1 MGSTLATDFG
11 TIILVSCG
19 INPSA
24 IDLPVEMTIGG
35 HLDELRLRLI
45 RVVVAMLVL
54 TAFCL
59 SFGMTTVHLSFVPS
73 TGMITLSEVPYED
86 DQVTKDSI
94 DITIYYPYYNPFDN
108 VAIQLTTFMKNTL
121 LPPEVSLIQT
131 APGQAFF
138 SQVFIAVLL
147 SVLISMPLIIREMYA
162 FISPAFGKSTK
173 SVLAAKTFVPTI
185 LLFIIGV
192 IFSYVLV
199 IPFILNFLYAYGE
212 SIGVATFF
220 SINEFF
226 PFVLQLLLAFGLAF
240 ELPAIM
246 YALSLTGVVDAAFW
260 KKNFRYAVIIFVIFG
275 AIITPDGGGISMWLV
290 VAPMVIL
297 YLVGLLVIK
306 KSRNENNSLANS
318 EAEVHRAKY

>member
-1 MGSTLATDFG
+1 MSN
-11 TIILVSCG
+11 IYS
-19 INPSA
+19 
-24 IDLPVEMTIGG
+24 IDLPVEMTIGE

-45 RVVVAMLVL
+45 RIAVVMLVV

-59 SFGMTTVHLSFVPS
+59 SFGLTTVHLSYAPS
-73 TGMITLSEVPYED
+73 SGMIALSESPSNGGN
-86 DQVTKDSI
+86 QVETESF
-94 DITIYYPYYNPFDN
+94 DITIYYPYYNPLDN
-108 VAIQLTTFMKNTL
+108 IAIQLTTFMKDTL

-147 SVLISMPLIIREMYA
+147 SILISMPLIIREMYS
-162 FISPAFGKSTK
+162 FISPALGQSTK
-173 SVLAAKTFVPTI
+173 RVIAAKTYVPTI
-185 LLFIIGV
+185 VLFVIGV
-192 IFSYVLV
+192 IFSYVIV

-220 SINEFF
+220 NINEFF
-226 PFVLQLLLAFGLAF
+226 PFVLQLLVAFGLAF

-260 KKNFRYAVIIFVIFG
+260 KRNFRYAIIVFVIFG

-290 VAPMVIL
+290 VAPMTVL
-297 YLVGLLVIK
+297 YLSGLAIVNR
-306 KSRNENNSLANS
+306 SRSENKRLTNSGA
-318 EAEVHRAKY
+318 EASPKL

>member
-1 MGSTLATDFG
+1 
-11 TIILVSCG
+11 
-19 INPSA
+19 
-24 IDLPVEMTIGG
+24 MTIGE

-59 SFGMTTVHLSFVPS
+59 SFGMTTIHLSFVPS
-73 TGMITLSEVPYED
+73 TGMITLSEVPHEG
-86 DQVTKDSI
+86 DQVTTDSI

-147 SVLISMPLIIREMYA
+147 SILISMPLIIREMYA

-185 LLFIIGV
+185 LLFIIGL

-290 VAPMVIL
+290 VAPMVVL

-306 KSRNENNSLANS
+306 KSRNENNRLANS
-318 EAEVHRAKY
+318 ETEVHRAKY

>member
-1 MGSTLATDFG
+1 MSN
-11 TIILVSCG
+11 IYS
-19 INPSA
+19 
-24 IDLPVEMTIGG
+24 IDLPVEMTIGE

-45 RVVVAMLVL
+45 RIAVVMLVV

-59 SFGMTTVHLSFVPS
+59 SFGLTTVHLSYAPS
-73 TGMITLSEVPYED
+73 SGMIALSESPSNGGN
-86 DQVTKDSI
+86 QVDTESI
-94 DITIYYPYYNPFDN
+94 DITIYYPYYNPLDN
-108 VAIQLTTFMKNTL
+108 IAIQLTTFMKDTL

-147 SVLISMPLIIREMYA
+147 SILISMPLIIREMYA
-162 FISPAFGKSTK
+162 FISPALGQSTK
-173 SVLAAKTFVPTI
+173 RVIAAKTYVPTI
-185 LLFIIGV
+185 VLFVIGV
-192 IFSYVLV
+192 IFSYVIV

-220 SINEFF
+220 NINEFF
-226 PFVLQLLLAFGLAF
+226 PFVLQLLVAFGIAF

-260 KKNFRYAVIIFVIFG
+260 KRNFRYAIIVFVIFG

-290 VAPMVIL
+290 VAPMTVL
-297 YLVGLLVIK
+297 YLTGLAIVNR
-306 KSRNENNSLANS
+306 SRSENKRLTNSGAEANP
-318 EAEVHRAKY
+318 KL

>member
-1 MGSTLATDFG
+1 
-11 TIILVSCG
+11 
-19 INPSA
+19 
-24 IDLPVEMTIGG
+24 
-35 HLDELRLRLI
+35 
-45 RVVVAMLVL
+45 VVVAMLVL

-59 SFGMTTVHLSFVPS
+59 SFGMTTIYLSFEPS
-73 TGMITLSEVPYED
+73 IGMITLTEVPHEG
-86 DQVTKDSI
+86 DQVTTDSI

-108 VAIQLTTFMKNTL
+108 FAMQLTTFMKNTL

-147 SVLISMPLIIREMYA
+147 SILISMPLIIREIYA
-162 FISPAFGKSTK
+162 FMSPAFGKSTK
-173 SVLAAKTFVPTI
+173 SVLTAKTFVPTI
-185 LLFIIGV
+185 LLFIIGI

-220 SINEFF
+220 NINEFF

-275 AIITPDGGGISMWLV
+275 AIITPDGGGVSMWLV
-290 VAPMVIL
+290 VAPMVVL
-297 YLVGLLVIK
+297 YLIGLLVIK
-306 KSRNENNSLANS
+306 KSRNEKNSLANS
-318 EAEVHRAKY
+318 GAEVNRAKY

>member
-1 MGSTLATDFG
+1 
-11 TIILVSCG
+11 
-19 INPSA
+19 
-24 IDLPVEMTIGG
+24 MTIGE
-35 HLDELRLRLI
+35 HLDELRLRLV

-59 SFGMTTVHLSFVPS
+59 SFGMTTTHLSFVPS
-73 TGMITLSEVPYED
+73 TGMITLSEVPHES
-86 DQVTKDSI
+86 DQVTTDSI

-108 VAIQLTTFMKNTL
+108 FAIQLTTFMKNTL

-147 SVLISMPLIIREMYA
+147 SILISMPLIIREIYA
-162 FISPAFGKSTK
+162 FMSPAFGKSTK
-173 SVLAAKTFVPTI
+173 SVLTAKTFVPTI
-185 LLFIIGV
+185 LLFIIGI

-220 SINEFF
+220 NINEFF

-275 AIITPDGGGISMWLV
+275 AIITPDGGGVSMWLV
-290 VAPMVIL
+290 VAPMVVL
-297 YLVGLLVIK
+297 YLIGLLVIK
-306 KSRNENNSLANS
+306 KSRNEKNRLANS
-318 EAEVHRAKY
+318 GAEVHRAKY

>member
-1 MGSTLATDFG
+1 MSN
-11 TIILVSCG
+11 IYS
-19 INPSA
+19 
-24 IDLPVEMTIGG
+24 IDLPVEMTIGE

-45 RVVVAMLVL
+45 RIAVVMLVV

-59 SFGMTTVHLSFVPS
+59 SFGLTTVHLSYAPS
-73 TGMITLSEVPYED
+73 SGMVALSESPSNGGN
-86 DQVTKDSI
+86 QVDTESI
-94 DITIYYPYYNPFDN
+94 DITIYYPYYNPLDN
-108 VAIQLTTFMKNTL
+108 IAIQLTTFMKDTL

-147 SVLISMPLIIREMYA
+147 SILISMPLIIREMYA
-162 FISPAFGKSTK
+162 FISPALGQSTK
-173 SVLAAKTFVPTI
+173 RVISAKTYVPTI
-185 LLFIIGV
+185 VLFVIGV
-192 IFSYVLV
+192 IFSYVIV

-220 SINEFF
+220 NINEFF
-226 PFVLQLLLAFGLAF
+226 PFVLQLLVAFGLAF

-260 KKNFRYAVIIFVIFG
+260 KRNFRYAIIVFVIFG

-290 VAPMVIL
+290 VAPMTVL
-297 YLVGLLVIK
+297 YLTGLAIVNR
-306 KSRNENNSLANS
+306 SRSENKRLTNSGA
-318 EAEVHRAKY
+318 EASPKL

>member
-1 MGSTLATDFG
+1 MSNMY
-11 TIILVSCG
+11 S
-19 INPSA
+19 
-24 IDLPVEMTIGG
+24 IDLPVEMTIGE

-45 RVVVAMLVL
+45 RIAVVMLVV

-59 SFGMTTVHLSFVPS
+59 SFGLTTVHLSYAPS
-73 TGMITLSEVPYED
+73 FGMIALSESPSNGGN
-86 DQVTKDSI
+86 QVDTESI
-94 DITIYYPYYNPFDN
+94 DITIYYPYYNPLDN
-108 VAIQLTTFMKNTL
+108 IAIQLTTFMKNTL

-147 SVLISMPLIIREMYA
+147 SILISMPLIIREMYA
-162 FISPAFGKSTK
+162 FISPALGQSTK
-173 SVLAAKTFVPTI
+173 RVIAAKTFVPTI
-185 LLFIIGV
+185 VLFVIGI
-192 IFSYVLV
+192 IFSYVIV

-220 SINEFF
+220 NINEFF
-226 PFVLQLLLAFGLAF
+226 PFVLQLLVAFGLAF

-260 KKNFRYAVIIFVIFG
+260 KRNFRYAIIVFVIFG

-290 VAPMVIL
+290 VAPMTVL
-297 YLVGLLVIK
+297 YLTGLAIVNR
-306 KSRNENNSLANS
+306 SRSENKRLTNSGA
-318 EAEVHRAKY
+318 EASPKL

>member
-1 MGSTLATDFG
+1 MSN
-11 TIILVSCG
+11 IYS
-19 INPSA
+19 
-24 IDLPVEMTIGG
+24 IDLPVEMTIGE

-45 RVVVAMLVL
+45 RIAVVMLVV

-59 SFGMTTVHLSFVPS
+59 SFGLTTVHLSYAPS
-73 TGMITLSEVPYED
+73 SGMIALSESPSNGGN
-86 DQVTKDSI
+86 QVDTESI
-94 DITIYYPYYNPFDN
+94 DITIYYPYYNPLDN
-108 VAIQLTTFMKNTL
+108 IAIQLTTFMKDTL

-147 SVLISMPLIIREMYA
+147 SILISMPLIIREMYA
-162 FISPAFGKSTK
+162 FISPALGQSTK
-173 SVLAAKTFVPTI
+173 RVIAAKTYVPTI
-185 LLFIIGV
+185 VLFVIGV
-192 IFSYVLV
+192 IFSYVIV

-220 SINEFF
+220 NINEFF
-226 PFVLQLLLAFGLAF
+226 PFVLQLLVAFGLAF

-260 KKNFRYAVIIFVIFG
+260 KRNFRYAIIVFVIFG

-290 VAPMVIL
+290 VAPMTVL
-297 YLVGLLVIK
+297 YLTGLAIVNR
-306 KSRNENNSLANS
+306 SRSENKRLTNSGA
-318 EAEVHRAKY
+318 EASPKL

>member
-1 MGSTLATDFG
+1 
-11 TIILVSCG
+11 
-19 INPSA
+19 
-24 IDLPVEMTIGG
+24 MTIGE

-45 RVVVAMLVL
+45 RVVVAMLVI

-59 SFGMTTVHLSFVPS
+59 SFGLTTIHLSFDPS
-73 TGMITLSEVPYED
+73 SGLITSSESPINGGNQGGRD
-86 DQVTKDSI
+86 TI
-94 DITIYYPYYNPFDN
+94 DITIYYPYYNPFGN
-108 VAIQLTTFMKNTL
+108 VAIQLTTFMKDTL

-147 SVLISMPLIIREMYA
+147 SILISMPLIIREMYA
-162 FISPAFGKSTK
+162 FISPAFGKSKK
-173 SVLAAKTFVPTI
+173 SVLTVKTFVPTI
-185 LLFIIGV
+185 ILFVIGI
-192 IFSYVLV
+192 IFSYVIV

-220 SINEFF
+220 NINEFF
-226 PFVLQLLLAFGLAF
+226 PFVLQLLVAFGLAF

-290 VAPMVIL
+290 VAPMTLL
-297 YLVGLLVIK
+297 YWAGLMVVK
-306 KSRNENNSLANS
+306 RSKRSNENDRLANS
-318 EAEVHRAKY
+318 GAEAHSTKF

>member
-1 MGSTLATDFG
+1 MSN
-11 TIILVSCG
+11 IYS
-19 INPSA
+19 
-24 IDLPVEMTIGG
+24 IDLPVEMTIGE

-45 RVVVAMLVL
+45 RIAVVMLVV

-59 SFGMTTVHLSFVPS
+59 SFGLTTVHLSYAPS
-73 TGMITLSEVPYED
+73 SGMIALSESPSNGGN
-86 DQVTKDSI
+86 QVNTESI
-94 DITIYYPYYNPFDN
+94 DITIYYPYYNPLDN
-108 VAIQLTTFMKNTL
+108 IAIQLTTFMKDTL

-147 SVLISMPLIIREMYA
+147 SILISMPLIIREMYA
-162 FISPAFGKSTK
+162 FISPALGGQSTK
-173 SVLAAKTFVPTI
+173 RVIAVKTFVPTI
-185 LLFIIGV
+185 VLFVIGV
-192 IFSYVLV
+192 IFSYVIV

-220 SINEFF
+220 NINEFF
-226 PFVLQLLLAFGLAF
+226 PFVLQLLVAFGLAF

-260 KKNFRYAVIIFVIFG
+260 KRNFRYAIIVFVIFG

-290 VAPMVIL
+290 VAPMTLL
-297 YLVGLLVIK
+297 YLTGLVIVNR
-306 KSRNENNSLANS
+306 STSENKRLTNSGA
-318 EAEVHRAKY
+318 EASPKL

>member
-1 MGSTLATDFG
+1 
-11 TIILVSCG
+11 
-19 INPSA
+19 
-24 IDLPVEMTIGG
+24 MTIGE

-45 RVVVAMLVL
+45 RVVVAMLVI

-59 SFGMTTVHLSFVPS
+59 SFGLTTVHLSFDPS
-73 TGMITLSEVPYED
+73 SGMITSNESPNNGGNHGGRDL
-86 DQVTKDSI
+86 I
-94 DITIYYPYYNPFDN
+94 DFTIYYPYYNPFDN

-147 SVLISMPLIIREMYA
+147 SILISMPLIIREMYA
-162 FISPAFGKSTK
+162 FMSPAFGKSTK
-173 SVLAAKTFVPTI
+173 SVLTVKTFVPTI
-185 LLFIIGV
+185 LLFATGV

-220 SINEFF
+220 NINEFF
-226 PFVLQLLLAFGLAF
+226 PFVLQLLVAFGLAF

-290 VAPMVIL
+290 VAPMILL
-297 YLVGLLVIK
+297 YLTGLMVVK
-306 KSRNENNSLANS
+306 RSKSENNRLANS
-318 EAEVHRAKY
+318 GATAHSTRF

>member
-1 MGSTLATDFG
+1 
-11 TIILVSCG
+11 
-19 INPSA
+19 
-24 IDLPVEMTIGG
+24 MTIGE

-59 SFGMTTVHLSFVPS
+59 SFGMTTIHLSFVPS
-73 TGMITLSEVPYED
+73 TGMITLSEVPHEG

-147 SVLISMPLIIREMYA
+147 SILISMPLIIREMYS

-260 KKNFRYAVIIFVIFG
+260 KQNFRYAVIIFVIFG

-290 VAPMVIL
+290 VGPMVVL

-318 EAEVHRAKY
+318 EPEVHRAKY

>member
-1 MGSTLATDFG
+1 MSN
-11 TIILVSCG
+11 IYS
-19 INPSA
+19 
-24 IDLPVEMTIGG
+24 IDLPVEMTIGE

-45 RVVVAMLVL
+45 RIAVVMLVV

-59 SFGMTTVHLSFVPS
+59 SFGLTTVHLSYAPS
-73 TGMITLSEVPYED
+73 SGMIALSESPSNGGN
-86 DQVTKDSI
+86 QVETESF
-94 DITIYYPYYNPFDN
+94 DITIYYPYYNPLDN
-108 VAIQLTTFMKNTL
+108 IAIQLTTFMKDTL

-147 SVLISMPLIIREMYA
+147 SILISMPLIIREMYA
-162 FISPAFGKSTK
+162 FISPALGQSTK
-173 SVLAAKTFVPTI
+173 RVIAAKTYVPTI
-185 LLFIIGV
+185 VLFVIGV
-192 IFSYVLV
+192 IFSYVIV

-220 SINEFF
+220 NINEFF
-226 PFVLQLLLAFGLAF
+226 PFVLQLLVAFGLAF

-260 KKNFRYAVIIFVIFG
+260 KRNFRYAIIVFVIFG

-290 VAPMVIL
+290 VAPMTVL
-297 YLVGLLVIK
+297 YLSGLAIANR
-306 KSRNENNSLANS
+306 SRSENKRLTNSGA
-318 EAEVHRAKY
+318 EASPKL

>member
-1 MGSTLATDFG
+1 MVFDFS
-11 TIILVSCG
+11 TIILVSREV
-19 INPSA
+19 NLYS
-24 IDLPVEMTIGG
+24 IDLPVEMTIGE

-45 RVVVAMLVL
+45 RVVVAMLVI

-59 SFGMTTVHLSFVPS
+59 SFGFTTIYLSLDPS
-73 TGMITLSEVPYED
+73 SGMVTSSESPNSGGN
-86 DQVTKDSI
+86 QGGRDSI

-108 VAIQLTTFMKNTL
+108 VAIQLTTFMEKTL

-138 SQVFIAVLL
+138 SQVFIAIML
-147 SVLISMPLIIREMYA
+147 SILVTMPLIIREMYA
-162 FISPAFGKSTK
+162 FISPALGKSTK
-173 SVLAAKTFVPTI
+173 NALTVKTFVPTI
-185 LLFIIGV
+185 LLFVIGV

-199 IPFILNFLYAYGE
+199 IPFILNFLYAFGE

-220 SINEFF
+220 NINEFF
-226 PFVLQLLLAFGLAF
+226 PFVLQLLVAFGLAF

-290 VAPMVIL
+290 VAPMILL
-297 YLVGLLVIK
+297 YLTGLMVVK
-306 KSRNENNSLANS
+306 RSKSENNRLANS
-318 EAEVHRAKY
+318 GATAHSTRF

>member
-1 MGSTLATDFG
+1 MSN
-11 TIILVSCG
+11 IYS
-19 INPSA
+19 
-24 IDLPVEMTIGG
+24 IDLPVEMTIGE

-45 RVVVAMLVL
+45 RIAVVMLVV

-59 SFGMTTVHLSFVPS
+59 SFGLTTVHLSYAPS
-73 TGMITLSEVPYED
+73 SGMVALSESPSNGGN
-86 DQVTKDSI
+86 QVDTESI
-94 DITIYYPYYNPFDN
+94 DITIYYPYYNPLDN
-108 VAIQLTTFMKNTL
+108 IAIQLTTFMKDTL

-147 SVLISMPLIIREMYA
+147 SILISMPLIIREMYA
-162 FISPAFGKSTK
+162 FISPALGQSTK
-173 SVLAAKTFVPTI
+173 RVIAAKTYVPTI
-185 LLFIIGV
+185 VLFVIGV
-192 IFSYVLV
+192 IFSYVIV

-220 SINEFF
+220 NINEFF
-226 PFVLQLLLAFGLAF
+226 PFVLQLLVAFGLAF

-260 KKNFRYAVIIFVIFG
+260 KRNFRYAIIVFVIFG

-290 VAPMVIL
+290 VAPMTVL
-297 YLVGLLVIK
+297 YLSGLAIVNR
-306 KSRNENNSLANS
+306 SRSENKRLTNSGA
-318 EAEVHRAKY
+318 EASPKL

>member
-1 MGSTLATDFG
+1 
-11 TIILVSCG
+11 
-19 INPSA
+19 
-24 IDLPVEMTIGG
+24 MTIGE

-73 TGMITLSEVPYED
+73 TGMITLTEVPYEG

-147 SVLISMPLIIREMYA
+147 SILISMPLIIREMYA

-290 VAPMVIL
+290 VAPMVVL

-306 KSRNENNSLANS
+306 KFRNENNSLASS

>member
-1 MGSTLATDFG
+1 
-11 TIILVSCG
+11 
-19 INPSA
+19 
-24 IDLPVEMTIGG
+24 MTIGE

-45 RVVVAMLVL
+45 RVVVAMLVI

-59 SFGMTTVHLSFVPS
+59 SFGLTTIHLSFDPS
-73 TGMITLSEVPYED
+73 SGMITSSESPKNGGN
-86 DQVTKDSI
+86 QGGRDSI
-94 DITIYYPYYNPFDN
+94 DFTIYYPYYNPFDN

-147 SVLISMPLIIREMYA
+147 SILISMPLIIREMYA

-173 SVLAAKTFVPTI
+173 SVLTVKTFVPTI
-185 LLFIIGV
+185 LLFVIGV

-220 SINEFF
+220 NINEFF
-226 PFVLQLLLAFGLAF
+226 PFVLQLLVAFGLAF

-290 VAPMVIL
+290 VAPMILL
-297 YLVGLLVIK
+297 YLAGLMVIK
-306 KSRNENNSLANS
+306 RSKSESNLPANS
-318 EAEVHRAKY
+318 GAEAHSTRL

>member
-1 MGSTLATDFG
+1 
-11 TIILVSCG
+11 
-19 INPSA
+19 
-24 IDLPVEMTIGG
+24 
-35 HLDELRLRLI
+35 
-45 RVVVAMLVL
+45 VVVVMLVL

-59 SFGMTTVHLSFVPS
+59 SFGMTTIHLSFVPS
-73 TGMITLSEVPYED
+73 TGMITLSEVPHEG

-147 SVLISMPLIIREMYA
+147 SILISMPLIIREMYS

-290 VAPMVIL
+290 VGPMVVL

-318 EAEVHRAKY
+318 EPEVHRAKY

>member
-1 MGSTLATDFG
+1 
-11 TIILVSCG
+11 
-19 INPSA
+19 
-24 IDLPVEMTIGG
+24 MTIGE

-45 RVVVAMLVL
+45 RVVVAMLVI

-59 SFGMTTVHLSFVPS
+59 SFGLTAIYLSFEPNS
-73 TGMITLSEVPYED
+73 GMITLNEPPNNDGNQSA
-86 DQVTKDSI
+86 TDSI

-108 VAIQLTTFMKNTL
+108 VAIQLTTFMKDTL

-147 SVLISMPLIIREMYA
+147 SILISMPLIIREMYA

-173 SVLAAKTFVPTI
+173 SVLTVKTFVPTI
-185 LLFIIGV
+185 LLFVTGV

-220 SINEFF
+220 NINEFF
-226 PFVLQLLLAFGLAF
+226 PFVLQLLVAFGLAF

-246 YALSLTGVVDAAFW
+246 YALSLTGVVDAGFW

-290 VAPMVIL
+290 VAPMILL
-297 YLVGLLVIK
+297 YLAGLMVVK
-306 KSRNENNSLANS
+306 RSGSENNRLANS
-318 EAEVHRAKY
+318 GAEAHSAKF

>member
-1 MGSTLATDFG
+1 MSN
-11 TIILVSCG
+11 IYS
-19 INPSA
+19 
-24 IDLPVEMTIGG
+24 IDLPVEMTIGE

-45 RVVVAMLVL
+45 RIAVVMLVV

-59 SFGMTTVHLSFVPS
+59 SFGLTTVHLSYAPS
-73 TGMITLSEVPYED
+73 SGMIALSESPSNGGN
-86 DQVTKDSI
+86 QVETESF
-94 DITIYYPYYNPFDN
+94 DITIYYPYYNPLDN
-108 VAIQLTTFMKNTL
+108 IAIQLTTFMKDTL

-147 SVLISMPLIIREMYA
+147 SILISMPLIIREMYA
-162 FISPAFGKSTK
+162 FISPALGQSTK
-173 SVLAAKTFVPTI
+173 RVIAAKTYVPTI
-185 LLFIIGV
+185 VLFVIGV
-192 IFSYVLV
+192 IFSYVIV

-220 SINEFF
+220 NINEFF
-226 PFVLQLLLAFGLAF
+226 PFVLQLLVAFGIAF

-260 KKNFRYAVIIFVIFG
+260 KRNFRYAIIVFVIFG

-290 VAPMVIL
+290 VAPMTVL
-297 YLVGLLVIK
+297 YLTGLAIVNR
-306 KSRNENNSLANS
+306 SRSENKRLTNSGAEANP
-318 EAEVHRAKY
+318 KL